1 MSQQE
6 FEPQQNERPF
16 YNHSDSVQDNT
27 QESEARPY
35 YWSTKPNTGNIP
47 KNEHPA
53 NFEDSVADLP
63 PIPPYSYQA
72 QDRPTQGAYTNTPP
86 QQQQQAHRNNLSPDG
101 DAMEHGYRPYG
112 SYHRQVPPWA
122 RPQRG
127 NKTARTIIFLIIGFM
142 LIKPLLALL
151 GILLGA
157 FVLFIGV
164 AFVGLLVVA
173 GLALISILIVFGLM
187 GRRPPFGLFRS
198 PRQGRR
204 WY

>member
-16 YNHSDSVQDNT
+16 YNHSDSVQENT
-27 QESEARPY
+27 SEREARPY

-53 NFEDSVADLP
+53 NFEDSVTDLP

-72 QDRPTQGAYTNTPP
+72 QDRSAQGSYAP
-86 QQQQQAHRNNLSPDG
+86 QQQQSRHNLSPDG
-101 DAMEHGYRPYG
+101 DAMEHGYKPYG
-112 SYHRQVPPWA
+112 SYHSQVPPWA
-122 RPQRG
+122 RPQHG
-127 NKTARTIIFLIIGFM
+127 NKVGRIIFFSIIGFM

-151 GILLGA
+151 GALLV
-157 FVLFIGV
+157 FVGV
-164 AFVGLLVVA
+164 A
-173 GLALISILIVFGLM
+173 
-187 GRRPPFGLFRS
+187 RPPFGWFRS

>member
-16 YNHSDSVQDNT
+16 YNHSDSVQDNAH
-27 QESEARPY
+27 ESEARPY
-35 YWSTKPNTGNIP
+35 YWSTRPNTGNIP

-53 NFEDSVADLP
+53 NFEDSIAGLP

-72 QDRPTQGAYTNTPP
+72 QDRPTQGTYMNTPP
-86 QQQQQAHRNNLSPDG
+86 QQQQQARRNNLSPDG

-112 SYHRQVPPWA
+112 SYQRQVPPWA

-127 NKTARTIIFLIIGFM
+127 NKAGRVIIFVILGFM
-142 LIKPLLALL
+142 LLKPLLALL
-151 GILLGA
+151 GFLLLA
-157 FVLFIGV
+157 GV
-164 AFVGLLVVA
+164 ALVGLFVVA
-173 GLALISILIVFGLM
+173 GLVLISMFVVFGLM

-198 PRQGRR
+198 PRPGRR